1 MVSVLVAM
9 LLILVLAAVVVVYVA
24 YPHRGADVP
33 SVPWVGDALRRGVDA
48 LPTIDNQRAQALD
61 GDGDRRPAGEAESLG
76 RP

>member
-48 LPTIDNQRAQALD
+48 LPTIDNQRAQAID
-61 GDGDRRPAGEAESLG
+61 DDADRRRAGEAESLG

>member
-48 LPTIDNQRAQALD
+48 LPTIDNQRAQAID
-61 GDGDRRPAGEAESLG
+61 DDTDRRRAGEAESLG